1 MADEL
6 DLSAEQ
12 PSAIPTP
19 NIADKATTEL
29 ARGRMLLEAQIN
41 KLMSSLDRRKNQ
53 TFDPMKLRMAQGF
66 LAPTKT
72 GRFGESLSNV
82 AGGVAEEQAKQQ
94 AYDEQTDKLKL
105 ELQQKMYEMQSD
117 ATGSDMMRQ
126 AVTGQLGPKAQQ
138 IAKIPSVGMSAPVG
152 AVQPTSIQ
160 DVPVAPP
167 VAPQSTQN
175 ATTEQALQIA
185 VNNPSALEKITMTP
199 DMVQMFYSL
208 PGGAGKKYGEMADKI
223 FNNQRQMAELGIKES
238 ELANKTREINTK
250 QVPVRSP
257 YDPDREMQMSTTDYN
272 KYLQLDFNDNKAVN
286 TFLRSHGLGA
296 YAIGAEGTS
305 GTGSTGS
312 GSGVKGMTKAEQE
325 LENKLKEKRE
335 GVKIDQDNAAVTSM
349 RASAEVAQGMKQ
361 DARAIYGYASNP
373 KTSNA
378 FGLLSKAGIGEA
390 ILSAAEEG
398 IRVGPYNIG
407 INNLTTR
414 ILQARGTQDEV
425 NAALAL
431 GRNISQLE
439 LGYTRMF
446 LKGEGAITEGER
458 AIVRRI
464 PPGIAD
470 SPKTAMLKSEMIM
483 ARSTF
488 DEQKNAIYD
497 KWVES
502 NPTGLYS
509 QFKNSPS
516 YKELSKHYDNKI
528 KQLDKKYL

>member
-1 MADEL
+1 MQKRYQTNTQGDVF
-6 DLSAEQ
+6 D
-12 PSAIPTP
+12 TFTGKM
-19 NIADKATTEL
+19 DKKGQRTIE
-29 ARGRMLLEAQIN
+29 
-41 KLMSSLDRRKNQ
+41 
-53 TFDPMKLRMAQGF
+53 
-66 LAPTKT
+66 
-72 GRFGESLSNV
+72 V
-82 AGGVAEEQAKQQ
+82 A
-94 AYDEQTDKLKL
+94 
-105 ELQQKMYEMQSD
+105 
-117 ATGSDMMRQ
+117 
-126 AVTGQLGPKAQQ
+126 
-138 IAKIPSVGMSAPVG
+138 
-152 AVQPTSIQ
+152 
-160 DVPVAPP
+160 
-167 VAPQSTQN
+167 
-175 ATTEQALQIA
+175 
-185 VNNPSALEKITMTP
+185 
-199 DMVQMFYSL
+199 
-208 PGGAGKKYGEMADKI
+208 
-223 FNNQRQMAELGIKES
+223 
-238 ELANKTREINTK
+238 
-250 QVPVRSP
+250 SP
-257 YDPDREMQMSTTDYN
+257 FDPDRTIKMPVDVAEKYN
-272 KYLQLDFNDNKAVN
+272 ALDFNDPRAVN
-286 TFLRSHGLGA
+286 TFLRSNGLGA
-296 YAIGAEGTS
+296 YAIGAEGVPTG
-305 GTGSTGS
+305 GTGG
-312 GSGVKGMTKAEQE
+312 GSGVKGMTKAEQD

-335 GVKIDQDNAAVTSM
+335 GVKIEQDDKAVTSM
-349 RASAEVAQGMKQ
+349 RSSAEAAQGMKQ

-464 PPGIAD
+464 PPGITD

-488 DEQKNAIYD
+488 DEQKNEIYD
-497 KWVES
+497 KWAES
-502 NPTGLYS
+502 NPSGLYS

-516 YKELSKHYDNKI
+516 YKELAKQYDNKI